1 MQDHKFESWRIVMP
15 NGEYNTKFMIM
26 HSPQER
32 GYLGILQA
40 VNEALRVYE
49 VDEKKLMG
57 ITTDGE
63 ASK

>member
-1 MQDHKFESWRIVMP
+1 MP

-32 GYLGILQA
+32 GSLGLLQA
-40 VNEALRVYE
+40 VNEALRVCE

-57 ITTDGE
+57 YNHSWRSCKYLVQFRTLE
-63 ASK
+63 AS